1 MKLRCSWVGSQT
13 LGIKKAELRGLDVL
27 SAESWDIQYDDQY
40 DHRIKDEDQGEE
52 IAEEWGR
59 VS

>member
-1 MKLRCSWVGSQT
+1 MGSQT